1 MLKPF
6 SQSFAA
12 MGTDCLLHLYAA
24 DAEQAD
30 AVFEQVADEVL
41 RIEARYSRYRP
52 DSVLAAINRM
62 AASGGRIE
70 VDGETA
76 ALLDY
81 AHACYRKSDGLF
93 DISSGLLR
101 QAWDFDSGRLPE
113 PATIAALLPRIGLDK
128 ISWSP
133 PWLTFATPG
142 MELDFGGIGKEYA
155 ADQAAAICQALDVRH
170 GVVDLGGDVVV
181 IGPHPDGRPWSIK
194 IRHPRRQGEAL
205 AEVMLER
212 GAMATSGDYERFL
225 SVGGKRYCHI
235 LNPRSGWPVQGLAAV
250 SVVADQCLV
259 AGSVATIAM
268 LKGVG
273 GVPWLASL
281 GLRYWWAD
289 AEGNPGGA
297 PSARADSSPR

>member
-113 PATIAALLPRIGLDK
+113 PATIAALLPRMMTG
-128 ISWSP
+128 
-133 PWLTFATPG
+133 
-142 MELDFGGIGKEYA
+142 
-155 ADQAAAICQALDVRH
+155 
-170 GVVDLGGDVVV
+170 GVVIIDDYGTW
-181 IGPHPDGRPWSIK
+181 DGCTRAVHDYLSAHK
-194 IRHPRRQGEAL
+194 R
-205 AEVMLER
+205 AEPI
-212 GAMATSGDYERFL
+212 ERFGMSRIPYL
-225 SVGGKRYCHI
+225 QIRE
-235 LNPRSGWPVQGLAAV
+235 
-250 SVVADQCLV
+250 
-259 AGSVATIAM
+259 T
-268 LKGVG
+268 
-273 GVPWLASL
+273 
-281 GLRYWWAD
+281 
-289 AEGNPGGA
+289 
-297 PSARADSSPR
+297 